1 MYRIFNS
8 HGPLLIPLFTIWVIA
23 GSYYCS
29 CVRSVCEAARAP
41 IREISSRWTHEVK
54 YLLMRAVLA
63 TAVFAL
69 APAVAACGASQGT
82 VAGDDATPTDA
93 LEQQPSPS
101 RTPAAPKAVSE
112 NGAEETPAAPS
123 SPRSS
128 PVAQGDTATPAPTE
142 SAASPIRPAAMP
154 NQTPQTTAAADETPT
169 PAIEPRKEPAP
180 EPTKEPSAGKPT
192 TSSAAGRARA
202 PGSED
207 SRAPE
212 ATPGQDSRL
221 WRRWSETPS
230 PIWAPS
236 TRGRTAS
243 TPAGHGLYR
252 RSPFRAARALSHPMW
267 CSPTTACGASSSGRH
282 DTGALPGRSFSP
294 SPEEG

>member
-1 MYRIFNS
+1 MHRIFNF
-8 HGPLLIPLFTIWVIA
+8 HGPLLISLFTIWVIA
-23 GSYYCS
+23 GSYYCP

-142 SAASPIRPAAMP
+142 SAASPIRPPAMP

-169 PAIEPRKEPAP
+169 PAIEPRKEPVP

-212 ATPGQDSRL
+212 ATPGLEAVVRNAISNLGAVYTWQDGEHT
-221 WRRWSETPS
+221 RRY
-230 PIWAPS
+230 
-236 TRGRTAS
+236 
-243 TPAGHGLYR
+243 GLYR